1 MKRVVFIFLMM
12 AIQLACYAQTT
23 LDDCQRA
30 AQQNY
35 PLIRRTGLIEK
46 TTDITVSNLAKK
58 GWLPQIEA
66 YGQGTMQS
74 DVAAL
79 PDALT
84 GMMSQMGYEVK
95 GLSKYQYKVGLNVN
109 QTVYDGGAIGAQ
121 REVARAQGQIEQAQ
135 NDVNLYNVRARVNE
149 LFFSILLVDANIEL
163 VKDRQALLLS
173 NEEQLAKMLKGG
185 VAMECDYNSVHAER
199 ITADR
204 QITELQA
211 TRRQLQ
217 QLLAAFTGQQVGVLQ
232 KPAALTVQKNVNRP
246 ELRLADSQLLLAD
259 AQERQVKAGL
269 MPKVGAFAQGYYGY
283 PGYDMFHDMYHRNA
297 TFNGIVGLK
306 LSWNISNFFTRKGDL
321 AKVEMQRRM
330 AENGRETFLFNNQLE
345 QVQQME
351 EMEKYRQMIRT
362 DEEIVAL
369 RAKVRQSHES
379 KLRHGIINVNDLLTE
394 ITRENNAKTEMT
406 THEIQWLKAQYDLKY
421 TVNE

>member
-1 MKRVVFIFLMM
+1 M
-12 AIQLACYAQTT
+12 
-23 LDDCQRA
+23 
-30 AQQNY
+30 
-35 PLIRRTGLIEK
+35 
-46 TTDITVSNLAKK
+46 
-58 GWLPQIEA
+58 
-66 YGQGTMQS
+66 
-74 DVAAL
+74 
-79 PDALT
+79 
-84 GMMSQMGYEVK
+84 
-95 GLSKYQYKVGLNVN
+95 
-109 QTVYDGGAIGAQ
+109 
-121 REVARAQGQIEQAQ
+121 
-135 NDVNLYNVRARVNE
+135 
-149 LFFSILLVDANIEL
+149 
-163 VKDRQALLLS
+163 
-173 NEEQLAKMLKGG
+173 
-185 VAMECDYNSVHAER
+185 
-199 ITADR
+199 
-204 QITELQA
+204 
-211 TRRQLQ
+211 
-217 QLLAAFTGQQVGVLQ
+217 
-232 KPAALTVQKNVNRP
+232 TVQKNVNRP

-369 RAKVRQSHES
+369 RTKVRQSHES